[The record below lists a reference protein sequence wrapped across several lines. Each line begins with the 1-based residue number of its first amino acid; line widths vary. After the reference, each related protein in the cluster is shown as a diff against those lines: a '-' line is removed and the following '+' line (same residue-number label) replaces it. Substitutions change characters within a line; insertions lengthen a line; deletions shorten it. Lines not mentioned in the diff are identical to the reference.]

1 MNQPFHAAI
10 RQANDQVIIDLQGE
24 INALANQ
31 ELQMTYDQAEKLS
44 GKPILLNFEK
54 VTYINSTGIA
64 IIVGLL
70 TKARQSQHQI
80 AACGLSDHYTEIFD
94 ITRLSDY
101 IKVYVDETTAL
112 SELRSLN

>member
-10 RQANDQVIIDLQGE
+10 RQVNDQVIIDLQGE

-31 ELQMTYDQAEKLS
+31 ELQMVYEQAEKVDS
-44 GKPILLNFEK
+44 RTILLNFEK
-54 VTYINSTGIA
+54 VSYINSTGIA

-70 TKARQSQHQI
+70 TKARQSQHKI
-80 AACGLSDHYTEIFD
+80 AACGLSDHYMEIFD

-101 IKVYVDETTAL
+101 IKVFTDEPSAL
-112 SELRSLN
+112 LGLRS